1 MIRTG
6 TEESERSMVGAS
18 KILTVSYGTFS
29 CTLEGFDEPF
39 STMKAIAEYFR
50 DLAAEDRYFGAEPP
64 TPDAEMLHRIAER
77 EIQRRVEA
85 KIQANGIVLRPQ
97 ADAAP
102 DEPSVAAPAPAPMPE
117 PAVEQPVA
125 PVAAAAPVALAPTAP
140 ATDLAADPGGPESV
154 AAKLQRIRAAVAS
167 ARSAAQ
173 VYAEDEGAE
182 PLLPPVADNAPE
194 DFGYELDLSG
204 PFLSDEDDT
213 PAPVAAEAFT
223 EEPPLPPVAEET
235 AATETDAAPAE
246 AQAEPLVPLSD
257 EAAARR
263 RARRRAARA
272 AALAAAAAEL
282 AQAAPMGA
290 GLLQADAGAEPETA
304 LTEPGAPKAE
314 EAQDEAP
321 AHLDIAL
328 PEAEIAAVAEDAGE
342 AADEQDEE
350 VLAAAPPAGRIF
362 VLHPT
367 GGVDVVAADEA
378 DEKVAAPNETS
389 LDDAALLSLDDEAA
403 IGAECI
409 PVVDARDAER
419 QETVDL
425 DDDLAESVLAALAAE
440 DDTEAEADADFAVAA
455 ETAELIGAEDDAE
468 DLVEE
473 TAEAAQDIAQD
484 EIATDAELTD
494 ETVAAVIDDAPLTAD
509 GLSPEAEA
517 ELLNELAA
525 LETDEPEAE
534 LEEATDQADEASP
547 QFTDEAAE
555 PTAAEPEAAADTQA
569 ARSHGADHPVATP
582 PEEAD
587 LSRLLEETNTKLEGA
602 ENRRRFS
609 AIAHLKA
616 AVAATVADRLLRGTL
631 VGKSA
636 ASRTDDT
643 NAYREDLSQAV
654 RPRRPV
660 PAGQPQTARPQ
671 LARPEAARPARPEN
685 RPAPLVLVSEQR
697 VDRSADRVVP
707 ATQVV
712 RPRRVSAGQIGG
724 RRAAAGAPDTGAD
737 DAPVGRPDPVE
748 ARSFAEFAQ
757 EAGSNGLADL
767 LEAAAAY
774 TATVEGRPHFSPPQ
788 IMKQVATVADESAF
802 SREDRLRSFGQLLR
816 QGKIAKVK
824 RGQYAITE
832 QSRFYDET
840 NRAAN

>member
-1 MIRTG
+1 
-6 TEESERSMVGAS
+6 MVGAS

-97 ADAAP
+97 ADAAA
-102 DEPSVAAPAPAPMPE
+102 DEPIVAAPAPAPMPE
-117 PAVEQPVA
+117 PTAEQP
-125 PVAAAAPVALAPTAP
+125 AAPLAEAAPITLAATAQ

-204 PFLSDEDDT
+204 PLLSDEDDT
-213 PAPVAAEAFT
+213 PAPMAAEAIAEDAPVP
-223 EEPPLPPVAEET
+223 EEP
-235 AATETDAAPAE
+235 AATEAVAAPAE

-263 RARRRAARA
+263 RARRQAARA

-282 AQAAPMGA
+282 R
-290 GLLQADAGAEPETA
+290 QADAGAEPETD
-304 LTEPGAPKAE
+304 PGAPEAE

-321 AHLDIAL
+321 APIDIAL
-328 PEAEIAAVAEDAGE
+328 PKVEIAAVAEDA
-342 AADEQDEE
+342 ADATEKQNEE

-367 GGVDVVAADEA
+367 GRVDVVAADEA
-378 DEKVAAPNETS
+378 TEELAAPDETG

-403 IGAECI
+403 TDAECI
-409 PVVDARDAER
+409 PVVDALDAEE

-440 DDTEAEADADFAVAA
+440 DDTEAGADADVAVAPD
-455 ETAELIGAEDDAE
+455 TAEPIGAEDDAE
-468 DLVEE
+468 DLAEE

-484 EIATDAELTD
+484 EIVTDAELTD
-494 ETVAAVIDDAPLTAD
+494 QTADALIDDAALTAD

-525 LETDEPEAE
+525 LETDEPEPG
-534 LEEATDQADEASP
+534 LEEVTDQPDEAAP
-547 QFTDEAAE
+547 QFTDETAE
-555 PTAAEPEAAADTQA
+555 ATAAEPEAAADTQA

-707 ATQVV
+707 ATPVV

-724 RRAAAGAPDTGAD
+724 RRAAAGAPDAGAD
-737 DAPVGRPDPVE
+737 DAPAGRPDPVE